1 MVWLLLCRSL
11 DPFFVLERSARTQA
25 ENLPKFLLVLLI
37 VCVVAWESVG
47 STRTLR
53 RIYTRRRPTIA
64 PLASCPEP
72 FTAPGTIKYNCNPPY
87 VHGEACW
94 WRCPPRSLPSLVR
107 QLSPLPHHALKWESH
122 QPYRVGQILKIHHKH
137 GVTR

>member
-1 MVWLLLCRSL
+1 MR
-11 DPFFVLERSARTQA
+11 
-25 ENLPKFLLVLLI
+25 KFLLVLLI

-94 WRCPPRSLPSLVR
+94 WRCPPRYRYQSGSPVR
-107 QLSPLPHHALKWESH
+107 QCKDGQWTGTIMFCVPDLFQALF
-122 QPYRVGQILKIHHKH
+122 GN
-137 GVTR
+137 